1 MSVFNQTKIAIA
13 SLFLG
18 VGAISFGSIFMK
30 LSEIE
35 LSPSATVFNRFWLAS
50 LVFLLWHGY
59 KAIWQRFSG
68 DKPVEQQPYTSQD
81 ILLLLG
87 AGIFWAATL
96 VFLAWSLTQTSVA
109 ISSVL
114 HNLAPIFTSLG
125 VWLLFRQGFE
135 KQFLIGMVIAL
146 GGAIAIEFEELQIAT
161 DEVKGGLAAIVSAI
175 FLSAYLLIV
184 EKLRTKFSPATIQ
197 LWICAIAAL
206 AIFPILLFTQDQLF
220 PSTVSGWLWVIS
232 LALICQVLGHGLLTY
247 SLARF
252 SSVVV
257 SLVHLLEPVFSG
269 IFALVIFSEKLT
281 FSNWVGFA
289 VVLMGLYLAVSSQAA
304 VNYPFQESVKNI
316 VNTFVKS
323 MTIKLSL
330 LKQQFSE
337 TPALL
342 GTVSLLFALI
352 PISLAPSL
360 TKLCQQEIGA
370 NAVVFHRSWIATVVF
385 GLWNGLEAFRYQQSI
400 EGGRKQVVTERLA
413 LTCAER
419 SQGSEVE
426 RSRSEA
432 GGRSQEVDSAA
443 LASPRASGSIT
454 PALLDNQS
462 IEQKPFTSQEVWLL
476 LAMGTSAGT
485 YLLLWAWSLS
495 QTSVANVALL
505 SNLNSLF
512 VALAGYLLFGRR
524 FDNRFVIGLVI
535 ALGGAI
541 AFELN
546 KVQFAS
552 DQILGDALAL
562 LTAVFMAAC
571 MLLIERLRTRFSTAT
586 IMLWRCGVT
595 TMFLLPVLPFLENR
609 LFPYSWTGWFF
620 IIFQALFCQVLG
632 QGLLAYS
639 LSRISS
645 GVVAVTLL
653 LEPVLASIFA
663 WFIFAEQVGL
673 FDWATFAVVLAG
685 IYLAQSSQS
694 ILQATNEGS

>member
-1 MSVFNQTKIAIA
+1 MTIFNQTQIAIA
-13 SLFLG
+13 SLLVG

-30 LSEIE
+30 LSETE
-35 LSPSATVFNRFWLAS
+35 LSPNATVFNRFWLAS
-50 LVFLLWHGY
+50 VVFLLWHGY
-59 KAIWQRFSG
+59 KAIRQRFTGEKSV
-68 DKPVEQQPYTSQD
+68 KQQPYTFQD
-81 ILLLLG
+81 LLLLLG
-87 AGIFWAATL
+87 AGILWAATL
-96 VFLAWSLTQTSVA
+96 VLLAWSLTQTSVA

-125 VWLLFRQGFE
+125 VWLLFRKGFE
-135 KQFLIGMVIAL
+135 RQFLIGMIIAL

-161 DEVKGGLAAIVSAI
+161 DEVQGGIAAVVSAI
-175 FLSAYLLIV
+175 FLGAYLLIV
-184 EKLRTKFSPATIQ
+184 EKLRTKFSPDTIQ

-206 AIFPILLFTQDQLF
+206 VILPILLFTQDQLF
-220 PSTVSGWLWVIS
+220 PSTVSGWIWVIS
-232 LALICQVLGHGLLTY
+232 LALICQVFGHGLLTY
-247 SLARF
+247 SLAKF

-269 IFALVIFSEKLT
+269 IFALVIFSETLT
-281 FSNWVGFA
+281 FSNWLGFA
-289 VVLMGLYLAVSSQAA
+289 VVLIGLYLAISSQAA
-304 VNYPFQESVKNI
+304 VNYPFQESLKNI
-316 VNTFVKS
+316 FNTLVKS

-385 GLWNGLEAFRYQQSI
+385 GLWNGLEAFRYQQSVE
-400 EGGRKQVVTERLA
+400 EGRGQ
-413 LTCAER
+413 
-419 SQGSEVE
+419 
-426 RSRSEA
+426 EA
-432 GGRSQEVDSAA
+432 G
-443 LASPRASGSIT
+443 SGIT
-454 PALLDNQS
+454 PAFLDSQS
-462 IEQKPFTSQEVWLL
+462 IEKKPFTRQEVWLL

-524 FDNRFVIGLVI
+524 FDQRFVIGLVI

-546 KVQFAS
+546 KVQFAT
-552 DQILGDALAL
+552 DQILGDGLAL
-562 LTAVFMAAC
+562 LTAVFMATC

-595 TMFLLPVLPFLENR
+595 TMFLLPVLPFLEDR
-609 LFPYSWTGWFF
+609 LLPYSWTGWFF

-663 WFIFAEQVGL
+663 WFIFSEQVGL

-694 ILQATNEGS
+694 TVQVTTNETS